1 MNSKQR
7 CLSRIKVALI
17 VSFLAPWLTS
27 CAVDP
32 VIESRIEL
40 QRVPEAL
47 LVPCPIS
54 SLSDSTYQGA
64 IELALALRLDI
75 ADCNKRFDD
84 IRRWQG
90 P

>member
-7 CLSRIKVALI
+7 CLRKIRTAFLVASLI
-17 VSFLAPWLTS
+17 PLLTS

-32 VIESRIEL
+32 VIETRIEL